1 MYADC
6 FPRARVTV
14 SVAGETAV
22 EYETENEPLKVKSF
36 IEAIPGANFAVI
48 LDIEQHFA
56 YRDPQDSLRFK
67 VSLDGRKARANLI
80 GTHHHNVIQAK
91 IEGIRILTED
101 DVTMLRRLQFAE
113 HGSTEDSVGKSALE
127 KLSSVG
133 EIKVELF
140 KCRKNSKLPRT
151 SSQFEAMNEDAIPEK
166 AFKGRSISSHTRL
179 GPAEVVASS
188 RQWSITYP
196 HGKVPI
202 ATYVFQYRT
211 RRDLQIEGII
221 ERTPSPIPLEERDPN
236 ELTPDE
242 LREQN
247 RLLRE
252 KRPSVKIKEEIK
264 SEKRTRQHSATLSNE
279 DDGEGDVTFVSEANK
294 RRRKR
299 ESMEGEELI
308 DLSNDD

>member
-1 MYADC
+1 MK
-6 FPRARVTV
+6 T
-14 SVAGETAV
+14 
-22 EYETENEPLKVKSF
+22 N
-36 IEAIPGANFAVI
+36 
-48 LDIEQHFA
+48 
-56 YRDPQDSLRFK
+56 
-67 VSLDGRKARANLI
+67 
-80 GTHHHNVIQAK
+80 
-91 IEGIRILTED
+91 
-101 DVTMLRRLQFAE
+101 RL
-113 HGSTEDSVGKSALE
+113 V
-127 KLSSVG
+127 
-133 EIKVELF
+133 
-140 KCRKNSKLPRT
+140 
-151 SSQFEAMNEDAIPEK
+151 
-166 AFKGRSISSHTRL
+166 RL

-211 RRDLQIEGII
+211 RSKFASNMSFIKLNAHNCVGDLQIEGII